1 MDEEFAAGIKVAAV
15 AAQGLPRRQQRG
27 RAGDSA
33 SRMAAIGLSP
43 SCTLFI
49 HHAGV
54 VHAAADDTESSF
66 VERKYTSG
74 PPSIR
79 SWLLKN

>member
-1 MDEEFAAGIKVAAV
+1 MDEESAAGFKVAAV

-27 RAGDSA
+27 KAGDSA
-33 SRMAAIGLSP
+33 SRTAAIEVSS

-49 HHAGV
+49 HHTGV
-54 VHAAADDTESSF
+54 VHAAADDIESSF

-74 PPSIR
+74 PPSI
-79 SWLLKN
+79 